1 MDLHEFGVCL
11 QYAIRKKQLNF
22 GGDPDPDTDS
32 AANFFFKH
40 RNAKNFQGSLLQ
52 VALKYLECF

>member
-32 AANFFFKH
+32 AANFFFNTEMQRIFKGVYSKLH
-40 RNAKNFQGSLLQ
+40 
-52 VALKYLECF
+52 